1 MEHTTLNKLN
11 MLTPKSIQQVN
22 MMPMCASYIIINII
36 STLISIFF
44 ASEPTV
50 NLNIYLHNF
59 RSNLKLLND
68 WLPCINM
75 WEINNILKK
84 RIKLYV

>member
-1 MEHTTLNKLN
+1 MEHTTLNTQN
-11 MLTPKSIQQVN
+11 MFTPKSIQQVN
-22 MMPMCASYIIINII
+22 MMPMRASYIIINII

-50 NLNIYLHNF
+50 NLNILFAYF

-68 WLPCINM
+68 WLPCQ
-75 WEINNILKK
+75 
-84 RIKLYV
+84 